1 MEDIILNHWQSIL
14 FALLIAARAIFSL
27 IPSDSQAV
35 KIFGWIDIL
44 ITALV
49 GGDRRKKKKKVSN
62 HGTNNRINKWFGFTN
77 HVSSRW

>member
-35 KIFGWIDIL
+35 KIFGWIDII

-49 GGDRRKKKKKVSN
+49 GGDRRKNKNKKKTK
-62 HGTNNRINKWFGFTN
+62 
-77 HVSSRW
+77 

>member
-1 MEDIILNHWQSIL
+1 MEDLILNHWQSIL

-27 IPSDSQAV
+27 VPSDSQAV

-49 GGDRRKKKKKVSN
+49 GGDRRKKKNKK
-62 HGTNNRINKWFGFTN
+62 TKK
-77 HVSSRW
+77 

>member
-35 KIFGWIDIL
+35 KIFGWIDIV

-49 GGDRRKKKKKVSN
+49 GGDRRKNKNKKKAK
-62 HGTNNRINKWFGFTN
+62 
-77 HVSSRW
+77 

>member
-1 MEDIILNHWQSIL
+1 MEDIIVNHWQSIL

-35 KIFGWIDIL
+35 KIFGWIDIV

-49 GGDRRKKKKKVSN
+49 GGDRRKNKNKKKAK
-62 HGTNNRINKWFGFTN
+62 
-77 HVSSRW
+77 

>member
-1 MEDIILNHWQSIL
+1 MEDIIVNHWQSIL

-27 IPSDSQAV
+27 VPSDSQAV

-49 GGDRRKKKKKVSN
+49 GGDRRRKKIKNKK
-62 HGTNNRINKWFGFTN
+62 
-77 HVSSRW
+77 

>member
-27 IPSDSQAV
+27 VPSDSQAV
-35 KIFGWIDIL
+35 KIFGWIDII

-49 GGDRRKKKKKVSN
+49 GGDRRKNKKKAK
-62 HGTNNRINKWFGFTN
+62 
-77 HVSSRW
+77 

>member
-1 MEDIILNHWQSIL
+1 MEDLILNNWQSIL

-27 IPSDSQAV
+27 VPSDSQAV

-49 GGDRRKKKKKVSN
+49 GGDRRKKKNKK
-62 HGTNNRINKWFGFTN
+62 TKK
-77 HVSSRW
+77 

>member
-49 GGDRRKKKKKVSN
+49 GGDRRKNKNKKKSK
-62 HGTNNRINKWFGFTN
+62 
-77 HVSSRW
+77 

>member
-35 KIFGWIDIL
+35 KIFGWIDIV

-49 GGDRRKKKKKVSN
+49 GGDRRKNKKKK
-62 HGTNNRINKWFGFTN
+62 KAK
-77 HVSSRW
+77 

>member
-1 MEDIILNHWQSIL
+1 MEDIIVNHWQSML

-27 IPSDSQAV
+27 VPSDSQAV

-49 GGDRRKKKKKVSN
+49 GGDRRKKRNKNKKKA
-62 HGTNNRINKWFGFTN
+62 K
-77 HVSSRW
+77 

>member
-35 KIFGWIDIL
+35 KIFGWIDII

-49 GGDRRKKKKKVSN
+49 GGDRRKNKNKKKAK
-62 HGTNNRINKWFGFTN
+62 
-77 HVSSRW
+77 

>member
-1 MEDIILNHWQSIL
+1 MENLILNHWQSIL

-49 GGDRRKKKKKVSN
+49 GGDRRKNKNKKKAK
-62 HGTNNRINKWFGFTN
+62 
-77 HVSSRW
+77 

>member
-49 GGDRRKKKKKVSN
+49 GGDRRKNKNKKKAK
-62 HGTNNRINKWFGFTN
+62 
-77 HVSSRW
+77 

>member
-1 MEDIILNHWQSIL
+1 MEDIIINHWQSIL

-27 IPSDSQAV
+27 VPSDSQAV

-49 GGDRRKKKKKVSN
+49 GGDRRKNKNKKKSK
-62 HGTNNRINKWFGFTN
+62 
-77 HVSSRW
+77 

>member
-1 MEDIILNHWQSIL
+1 MENLILNHWQSIL

-49 GGDRRKKKKKVSN
+49 GGDRRKNKNKKKSK
-62 HGTNNRINKWFGFTN
+62 
-77 HVSSRW
+77 